1 LNVSR
6 KWLEGSQDE
15 LAKLRPGVDYK
26 TPRYARIDYPDGIH
40 AMEAY
45 NAAYVDGAV
54 SYENAVMQ
62 IVQRHKQTFSN
73 YAGDLGD
80 TFPDAPNWNDPSR
93 TPTREGAGASLFGFA
108 NANFGTIGGW
118 AQFIGTLTNRIKVAK
133 KTATVEALNN
143 VAARVNSPDLRSEL
157 DLVTNKLRSS
167 PEAWVVHP
175 EDTNKLIQ
183 LKEYKAVLKGAEPS
197 ETINMSEE
205 VSDFMRTHSSI
216 NAERQVHIKNMKA
229 AAGVMDDADLQVVY
243 PPPLNTVKYKHFVFV
258 EPKGF
263 TLGDRKRIIVAK
275 DEPTLLKLI
284 AEVDKNDFRVITKQ
298 ESEEF
303 HKAVGDYDFQLGLN
317 ESFVDSSL
325 KRKGVLA
332 DHFAGNPSNRILDD
346 YLDWHVRQEEL
357 LATRMVEHR
366 YSQTFQELQHLG
378 DRYTNIATSQFRS
391 LTQAL
396 VERVKDPYQDIVKT
410 ALDISRA
417 SEYQWWKSFNET
429 VKDAIEG
436 PARQLGQLFE
446 RTPRIDEDFVRTI
459 NAKSEELGLG
469 SPYKT
474 AYTALVASQ
483 NIADKPFLAKW
494 IGKAQSILS
503 STLLQLDFFNAIN
516 NTISTPILLSAEIK
530 NLLSAILVE
539 TQR

>member
-1 LNVSR
+1 MAVSLVVSKGSDLRRFIETKKYEFAEKLKDKPLDEIELRLNVSS

-15 LAKLRPGVDYK
+15 LAKLRPGVEYK

-62 IVQRHKQTFSN
+62 VVQRHKQTFSN

-175 EDTNKLIQ
+175 EDNNKLIQ

-366 YSQTFQELQHLG
+366 IFT
-378 DRYTNIATSQFRS
+378 
-391 LTQAL
+391 
-396 VERVKDPYQDIVKT
+396 
-410 ALDISRA
+410 DISRTSA
-417 SEYQWWKSFNET
+417 PW
-429 VKDAIEG
+429 
-436 PARQLGQLFE
+436 
-446 RTPRIDEDFVRTI
+446 
-459 NAKSEELGLG
+459 G
-469 SPYKT
+469 SLHKYR
-474 AYTALVASQ
+474 
-483 NIADKPFLAKW
+483 NF
-494 IGKAQSILS
+494 
-503 STLLQLDFFNAIN
+503 
-516 NTISTPILLSAEIK
+516 TISLSNTSFSRTSK
-530 NLLSAILVE
+530 RSLSRYRKDSSRYFPCFRIPMVE
-539 TQR
+539 VI